1 MILTVD
7 RKHCFFVCKRP
18 YYIVYGCFFSALFAS
33 HIEDANFPFA
43 IFTIE
48 SDLVKIADTVNEV
61 NSNKTSTM

>member
-18 YYIVYGCFFSALFAS
+18 YYIVYGCFFLHFFAS
-33 HIEDANFPFA
+33 HIEDANFPLA

-61 NSNKTSTM
+61 NSDKTSIM